1 MFKTLCR
8 ASSRQQSSLKT
19 HYMKIK
25 FDVGKNRQNKIFCVE
40 KKVFFGESNLRSEEN
55 GLIVGLFSNEKKG
68 QKGIWGNI

>member
-1 MFKTLCR
+1 
-8 ASSRQQSSLKT
+8 
-19 HYMKIK
+19 MKIK